1 MTTNLMAGD
10 VLDFDGFC
18 QVSILSHSKD
28 IPPQPSRFG
37 RAVAWRSQES
47 QRLQVKDV
55 KAGDW

>member
-1 MTTNLMAGD
+1 MAGD